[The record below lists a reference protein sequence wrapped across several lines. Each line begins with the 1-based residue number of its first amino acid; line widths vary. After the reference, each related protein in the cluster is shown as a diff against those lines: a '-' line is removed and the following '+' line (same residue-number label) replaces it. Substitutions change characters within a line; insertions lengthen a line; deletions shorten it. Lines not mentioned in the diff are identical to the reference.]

1 MLSGEARVKSQVSY
15 SRVDRRPMR
24 LEPRR
29 KHFGQRRK
37 PAFQIDFS
45 DMFFF
50 SCLFL
55 ARRQADTFSLNKKIC
70 FEHLEL
76 APFQINLVPTN
87 WMNSMAV
94 GTVSL
99 PRFLLFWWRVL
110 GNTPLSFKPEP
121 SLILVLKSLR
131 LPLLSKME
139 GAHKLKVVPQGSA
152 LGPVPGIP
160 A

>member
-1 MLSGEARVKSQVSY
+1 MDTEETPGSKLI
-15 SRVDRRPMR
+15 
-24 LEPRR
+24 
-29 KHFGQRRK
+29 
-37 PAFQIDFS
+37 FQTC
-45 DMFFF
+45 FFF

-55 ARRQADTFSLNKKIC
+55 ARWQADTFSLNKNNC

-76 APFQINLVPTN
+76 VPFQINLVPTN
-87 WMNSMAV
+87 WMNSMAG

-99 PRFLLFWWRVL
+99 PRFLMFWWRVL

-131 LPLLSKME
+131 LLLLSKME